1 MLPKKGKKLHWRSQE
16 PAFTEK
22 FENAIARAL
31 KSELG
36 STHQA
41 VKTVM
46 NWTGASERTVKHW
59 LAGTHGPSGP
69 YLIALARHSDS
80 VMMYFLTA
88 AGRSS
93 LLVGAE
99 LYQVRSRL
107 SEAITAIDALC
118 PALPQRRDPTI
129 PEEPGSDENQ
139 RGAIRT

>member
-1 MLPKKGKKLHWRSQE
+1 MLPKKGKKLHWRSQK
-16 PAFTEK
+16 PAFNEK

-31 KSELG
+31 KDELG

-46 NWTGASERTVKHW
+46 NWTGASERAVKHW

-69 YLIALARHSDS
+69 YLIALARHSNG

-107 SEAITAIDALC
+107 SEAIAVIDALC
-118 PALPQRRDPTI
+118 PSLPQRRDSAVPA
-129 PEEPGSDENQ
+129 EPGSDENQ
-139 RGAIRT
+139 RGEMNS